1 MKETYK
7 IFELL
12 FIFTQIQKIKSS
24 PSSSLSSC
32 FSISHRQFFYSYS
45 AKIYIINV
53 CGCWSVFTIETLKS
67 IDDFSL
73 FSSLRLKYF

>member
-12 FIFTQIQKIKSS
+12 FIFTQVQKIKSS

-32 FSISHRQFFYSYS
+32 FSIAHRQFYSYS
-45 AKIYIINV
+45 VKKYIINV